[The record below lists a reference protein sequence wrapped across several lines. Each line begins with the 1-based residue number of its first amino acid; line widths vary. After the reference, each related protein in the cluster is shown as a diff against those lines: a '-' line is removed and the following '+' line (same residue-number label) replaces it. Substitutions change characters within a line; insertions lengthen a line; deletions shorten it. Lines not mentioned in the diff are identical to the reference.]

1 MKTVALGN
9 IPAGESVIEISMPFG
24 LRTDL
29 EACYLIGSF
38 GTAYS
43 GREARILP
51 LPNRLNFGSVVNQG
65 LAFYGA
71 NIDYTVDVEL
81 DSDGTLEIIA
91 THYRGALIGVAV
103 DGVDVGRIAF
113 QPFTLRTPAL
123 KKGKHRITYT
133 LFGTRYNTL
142 TALHNLNAD
151 KKRMYMGPIYWRS
164 ENEAWAYEYQTRP
177 MGILKTPILKFYK
190 EEL

>member
-1 MKTVALGN
+1 MSEYSRFTYEGDVMVHMSDDNRVCRAADLMRFMQ
-9 IPAGESVIEISMPFG
+9 ESANSQCRNMGPSLESLRIE
-24 LRTDL
+24 
-29 EACYLIGSF
+29 
-38 GTAYS
+38 
-43 GREARILP
+43 
-51 LPNRLNFGSVVNQG
+51 QG

-81 DSDGTLEIIA
+81 ECDGVLEIVA

-103 DGVDVGRIAF
+103 DGVHIGRIAF
-113 QPFTLRTPAL
+113 QPFTLRTGTL

-133 LFGTRYNTL
+133 LYGTRYNTL

-151 KKRMYMGPIYWRS
+151 KKRMYIGPIYWRS
-164 ENEAWAYEYQTRP
+164 EDEAWAYEYQTRP

-190 EEL
+190 EKQ